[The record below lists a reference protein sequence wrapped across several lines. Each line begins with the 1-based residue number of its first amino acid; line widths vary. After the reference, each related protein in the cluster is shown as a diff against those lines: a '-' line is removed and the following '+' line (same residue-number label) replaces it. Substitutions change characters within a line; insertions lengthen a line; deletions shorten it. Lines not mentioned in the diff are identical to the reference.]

1 MKVFIE
7 TVIEKTKDAEV
18 EKSFYLESDD
28 MQFMIRKYN
37 GKTSIG
43 ADGKE
48 RDSFETIGYYPS
60 IHSALNHILKM
71 KVKESTATTLKELS
85 EDMKRIENM
94 IKAKFEVELQEGNR
108 VAV

>member
-7 TVIEKTKDAEV
+7 TVIEKTKDAQV

-60 IHSALNHILKM
+60 IHSALKHILKM

-85 EDMKRIENM
+85 EDMKRIEAW
-94 IKAKFEVELQEGNR
+94 IKAKFEVVIGEGDK